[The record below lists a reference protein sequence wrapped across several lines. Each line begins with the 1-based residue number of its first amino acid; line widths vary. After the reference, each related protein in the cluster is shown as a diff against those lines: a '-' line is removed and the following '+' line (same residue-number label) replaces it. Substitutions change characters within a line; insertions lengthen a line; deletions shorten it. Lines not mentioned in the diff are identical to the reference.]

1 VPVENS
7 TEGAVGRSMDLLLA
21 TPLKICGE
29 VVLRIHQ
36 NLLTNETDLS
46 KITKV
51 YSHAQSLAQCHEWLN
66 HNLPGVPR
74 ISVAATRW
82 LPRWRRKPG
91 TAAIAGEAAAERY
104 NLPKLAREHRGRAE
118 QHDALPGARQA

>member
-1 VPVENS
+1 
-7 TEGAVGRSMDLLLA
+7 MDLLLA

-36 NLLTNETDLS
+36 NLLTHETDLG

-74 ISVAATRW
+74 ISVASNSQAAQMAASE
-82 LPRWRRKPG
+82 PG
-91 TAAIAGEAAAERY
+91 TAAIAGEAAAEHY
-104 NLPKLAREHRGRAE
+104 KLPKLVGISKTSRTIRRAFWFS
-118 QHDALPGARQA
+118 ASMMPVFPVATRLR